1 MKQKITRKM
10 RRELKNIVN
19 MTQITMDETAS
30 KVVDGATILSM
41 REIAKDVPVVDDVL
55 NYAMNLVAG
64 THPELENASSVA
76 KKYIKYGASPR
87 AGQALITAAKIRA
100 LMHGNYNVS
109 YEDINALAY
118 PVLRHRIKVNYNAI
132 NDHLTVE
139 DVIGLLIKEN
149 KK

>member
-1 MKQKITRKM
+1 
-10 RRELKNIVN
+10 
-19 MTQITMDETAS
+19 
-30 KVVDGATILSM
+30 
-41 REIAKDVPVVDDVL
+41 
-55 NYAMNLVAG
+55 MNLVAA
-64 THPELENASSVA
+64 THPELANANSIA
-76 KKYIKYGASPR
+76 KKYVKYGASPR

-132 NDHLTVE
+132 NDHLNVE
-139 DVIGLLIKEN
+139 DVIGLLIKEI